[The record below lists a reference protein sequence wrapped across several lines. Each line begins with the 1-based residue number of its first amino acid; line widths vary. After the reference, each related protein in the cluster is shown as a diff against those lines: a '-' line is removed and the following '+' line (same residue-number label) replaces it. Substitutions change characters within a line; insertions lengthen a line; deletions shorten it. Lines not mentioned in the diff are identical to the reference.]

1 MRSAL
6 TFDDV
11 NPSFLAY
18 SDLKGLL
25 VFLGK
30 EKISASLF
38 VIPEGLIDGPVDYAR
53 LVQLAHKS
61 GHEVA
66 LHGYGHARNEFG
78 YILPLPSPSYEK
90 QRELIAKGRK
100 ELRGFLGEEP
110 LGFRAPN
117 YRHSAITLRALKDLG
132 FKYDSSKT
140 VFKPTHSLRYR
151 VKTWTPPKIVNL
163 NGIVEIPVTADYTLS
178 TAAIGIDRRVQLARK
193 DFDWVRQIGGT
204 FVVNNHI
211 GIAKGFVFEFL
222 HSLISD
228 LRDDTEFV
236 RLKDLIP

>member
-1 MRSAL
+1 MKSAL

-18 SDLKGLL
+18 SDLKRLL
-25 VFLGK
+25 GFLDK
-30 EKISASLF
+30 EKISATLF
-38 VIPEGLIDGPVDYAR
+38 VIPEGLTDGPVDYAK
-53 LVQLAHKS
+53 LVQQAHES

-66 LHGYGHARNEFG
+66 LHGYGHTRNEFG
-78 YILPLPSPSYEK
+78 YILPLPWPSYDK
-90 QRELIAKGRK
+90 QRELLAKGK
-100 ELRGFLGEEP
+100 NELTRFLGEEP

-117 YRHSAITLRALKDLG
+117 YKHSRITLRVLNDLG

-140 VFKPTHSLRYR
+140 VFKPTHGLRYR
-151 VKTWTPPKIVNL
+151 VKTGTPPKVMNI

-178 TAAIGIDRRVQLARK
+178 TATIGLDGRLQLARK
-193 DFDWVRQIGGT
+193 DFDWAGQVGGT

-211 GIAKGFVFEFL
+211 DIAKGFVFEFL
-222 HSLISD
+222 HSLIND
-228 LRDDTEFV
+228 IRDDTEFV